1 MAPATF
7 YLFATEQIRHGHS
20 LPRPPIPKL
29 PPVDSDSITTAQAK
43 RMYNRLAT
51 TLGYGPRFLHSTG
64 QLHKGGANNGLFIQL
79 TADDAEDLPIP
90 GAPYTFSVL
99 KQAQA
104 LGDMHS
110 LVSKQRR
117 VLRLHM
123 GKDVHAELAR
133 FDRMLQ
139 DAAKPLSAAKTS

>member
-1 MAPATF
+1 MGAFLRQARPGDYVALMA
-7 YLFATEQIRHGHS
+7 YLQPTREKTSVLQS
-20 LPRPPIPKL
+20 LRVRL
-29 PPVDSDSITTAQAK
+29 RDSLH
-43 RMYNRLAT
+43 LAT

-79 TADDAEDLPIP
+79 TADDAEDLAIP

-110 LVSKQRR
+110 LLSKQRR

-123 GKDVHAELAR
+123 GKDVHGQLAR

-139 DAAKPLSAAKTS
+139 DAAKPLSSAKVM